1 MAAKIDS
8 EVAKKRQL
16 YYDERYSSVK
26 NSSTDGFWQ

>member
-16 YYDERYSSVK
+16 YYDERYSIIIA
-26 NSSTDGFWQ
+26 FFAY